1 MKNFIIVM
9 YYILRQLVP
18 KQPRELLDIPLTG
31 DKVLESRYFAASNA
45 LDRVV

>member
-1 MKNFIIVM
+1 MKNFIIGM
-9 YYILRQLVP
+9 YYILRQLFP

-45 LDRVV
+45 LYRVI